1 MLTLDELRG
10 FGANVDEGLARCMN
24 NETFYL
30 GLVAT
35 VLTDTK
41 LSELGAALN
50 AGDLDKAFDLAHALK
65 GMYGNL
71 SLYPLFK
78 PINEMTELLRS
89 RTQTDYSALYND
101 ASSQMEKLKALAG

>member
-1 MLTLDELRG
+1 MLTLDALKG
-10 FGANVDEGLARCMN
+10 FGANADEGLARCMN

-35 VLTDTK
+35 VLTDAK
-41 LSELGAALN
+41 LSELGEALD

-71 SLYPLFK
+71 SLDPLFK
-78 PINEMTELLRS
+78 PVNEMTELLRI
-89 RTQTDYSALYND
+89 RKQTDYSALYSE
-101 ASSQMEKLKALAG
+101 AKAQMEKLRALSE